1 MSAYI
6 PTLYDN
12 VTLALLPF
20 GAEVLFCCLNEIRH
34 SLIISIIMHYNRST
48 TRLCSVIAELG
59 KNYRHII

>member
-20 GAEVLFCCLNEIRH
+20 GAEVLFYALSYKLQIDF
-34 SLIISIIMHYNRST
+34 IQYK
-48 TRLCSVIAELG
+48 VITHRCVDR
-59 KNYRHII
+59 KDV